1 MFSPTVQKLI
11 DELSKLPG
19 IGPKTAQRLTFH
31 LLKLSP
37 EEALP
42 LAQALVDVKET
53 VHFCADLLQPHRAG
67 AVPDLPGLRDET
79 RSIIC
84 VVEEPGDV
92 VSIERTHEYRG
103 LYHVLGGALS
113 PLDGIGPQKLHLAE
127 LFERARSGEVREVI
141 VATNPNMAGEAT
153 ALYIAEEL
161 KDLTSARHPPH
172 HPARPPGCPWA
183 ETSSTPTRSPS
194 AARSPDGGSS
204 RNPLE
209 FSASVGPLQW
219 SADPGGGER
228 PTQQSGLPATRGR
241 AGLAVRRHRRT
252 AAKGRAHQH
261 RGDEVRRYVG
271 G

>member
-19 IGPKTAQRLTFH
+19 IGPKTAQRLAFH

-42 LAQALVDVKET
+42 LAQALVEVKET
-53 VHFCADLLQPHRAG
+53 VHFCADCFNLTEEELCQICADTR
-67 AVPDLPGLRDET
+67 RD

-127 LFERARSGEVREVI
+127 LSRRARSGEVQEVI

-161 KDLTSARHPPH
+161 KDLTADGTLRITR
-172 HPARPPGCPWA
+172 PAA
-183 ETSSTPTRSPS
+183 
-194 AARSPDGGSS
+194 
-204 RNPLE
+204 
-209 FSASVGPLQW
+209 
-219 SADPGGGER
+219 
-228 PTQQSGLPATRGR
+228 GLPMGGDLEYA
-241 AGLAVRRHRRT
+241 
-252 AAKGRAHQH
+252 
-261 RGDEVRRYVG
+261 DEVTLSRAFTGRREL
-271 G
+271 